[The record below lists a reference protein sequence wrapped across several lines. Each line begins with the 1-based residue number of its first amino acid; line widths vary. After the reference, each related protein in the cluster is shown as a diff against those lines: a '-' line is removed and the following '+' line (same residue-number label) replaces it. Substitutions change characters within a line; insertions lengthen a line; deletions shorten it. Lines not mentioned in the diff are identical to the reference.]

1 MRHLWVI
8 GFFLFAF
15 SCSQSSSDKERTIQD
30 SSETETPAREEG
42 PSSDSGDVPVIPEDS
57 QRTEWQ
63 NPDLVLDLLGD
74 LKNKIVADIGA
85 GSGYFSFKIARR
97 AEKVIALDIDPRA
110 LDYIQEQ
117 IEIVGDW
124 SRNIETRLTPAD
136 VPNLLDAEVDVVLIV
151 NTYGFI
157 PSKEDYLPR
166 VLNGIKPGG
175 KLVIVDFKSGNI
187 PVGPSDEFKVETSK
201 VINTLKKAGFKRMRK
216 DEESLQYQYIIT
228 AEK

>member
-8 GFFLFAF
+8 GFFLFVF
-15 SCSQSSSDKERTIQD
+15 SCSQGSSDKERTIQD
-30 SSETETPAREEG
+30 SSKIQTPAREDS
-42 PSSDSGDVPVIPEDS
+42 PSRSSGDTPSIPGDS

-74 LKNKIVADIGA
+74 LKDKIVADIGA

-110 LDYIQEQ
+110 LDYIKEQ
-117 IEIVGDW
+117 IEIVGEW
-124 SRNIETRLTPAD
+124 SKNIEPRLTPAD
-136 VPNLLDAEVDVVLIV
+136 VPNLLEAEVDVVLIV

-201 VINTLKKAGFKRMRK
+201 VMGTLKEAGFKRMRK